1 MSGLNLRR
9 KSRVYWIDI
18 SVTRSF
24 GVRLTLLRETWCKI
38 SFEWKASD
46 SVNTKDVYVF
56 FFQGCHQYCMAK
68 LFADS
73 VRSVNQN
80 RKATLKQKCSP
91 DWLTEK
97 LAMSPAKGI
106 RTTLH
111 TPIQSTVALF
121 DIEEILSSSPVLG
134 KQHVMIMLMCSTGNC
149 KLHWFVSLS
158 RVAHGICIKYS

>member
-1 MSGLNLRR
+1 M
-9 KSRVYWIDI
+9 
-18 SVTRSF
+18 
-24 GVRLTLLRETWCKI
+24 RLTLLRETWCKI
-38 SFEWKASD
+38 SFEWKAFD
-46 SVNTKDVYVF
+46 SVNTNDVYGCF

-73 VRSVNQN
+73 ARSVNQN

-111 TPIQSTVALF
+111 PMALHNTEYSTF
-121 DIEEILSSSPVLG
+121 IWHRWNPVKFACFG
-134 KQHVMIMLMCSTGNC
+134 EANVMIMLMWSTGNC

-158 RVAHGICIKYS
+158 RVAHGISCTRNWI